1 MLKITKWWPEA
12 VNQRTKHLHS
22 PLAQYIPSIIFTM
35 YFYPWLLDTFY
46 CKVATH
52 KKITKYCYNTYVFKI
67 ATIHLCSRLL
77 QYICVQDCYNTF
89 VFRITTI
96 HLCSRLLQHI
106 CVQDCYN
113 TFVFKIA
120 TIHLCSRLL
129 QYICVQ
135 DCYNTYVFKIATK
148 LWCKDCQKAYPY
160 RIAK

>member
-1 MLKITKWWPEA
+1 LSANIFCYTSWYIFPKWWPEA

-77 QYICVQDCYNTF
+77 QYICVQDCYNTLVYKRF
-89 VFRITTI
+89 VGLEQKCILAIFNDMFYGNYLAILYGYAFWQSLHQSLVAI
-96 HLCSRLLQHI
+96 L
-106 CVQDCYN
+106 
-113 TFVFKIA
+113 
-120 TIHLCSRLL
+120 
-129 QYICVQ
+129 
-135 DCYNTYVFKIATK
+135 NTYV
-148 LWCKDCQKAYPY
+148 L
-160 RIAK
+160 